1 MYTWLTYLFM
11 ANDPE
16 ARKIPINFEG
26 GTVVMTIGMARNLFS
41 DDPQY
46 ISPVG
51 KDKDVTVKNHTR
63 TRVIGGPS
71 APVAGYSYSYKQWP
85 ALPGGNSSGGEAIMM
100 SWDGS
105 DGWWTARL
113 HGSAHDFG
121 TFLNETSPAAVLFK
135 TERGTTYGPFLKT
148 IL

>member
-1 MYTWLTYLFM
+1 MS
-11 ANDPE
+11 NDPD
-16 ARKIPINFEG
+16 ARKVPINYEG
-26 GTVVMTIGMARNLFS
+26 GTVVMTYGMAKSLFS

-46 ISPVG
+46 ISPEG
-51 KDKDVTVKNHTR
+51 KDKEVTVKAHAR
-63 TRVIGGPS
+63 TRVIGQAS
-71 APVAGYSYSYKQWP
+71 TPVAGYGYTYKQWP

-113 HGSAHDFG
+113 HGSAHDLG
-121 TFLNETSPAAVLFK
+121 TFLNETSPRAVLFK
-135 TERGTTYGPFLKT
+135 TERGTNYGPFLKT